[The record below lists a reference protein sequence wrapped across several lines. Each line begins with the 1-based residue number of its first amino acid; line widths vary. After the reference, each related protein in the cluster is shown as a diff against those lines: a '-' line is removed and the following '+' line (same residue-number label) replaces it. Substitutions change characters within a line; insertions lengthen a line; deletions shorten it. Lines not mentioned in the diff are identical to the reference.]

1 MQTTVQKFYDKY
13 ADTYQENRNLYDMS
27 KIIDYFSGYLD
38 TQKGELLD
46 LGCGTG
52 EPFAR
57 WFIDYGWSVTGVDFS
72 KQMLELASK
81 NVPKMKT
88 ICVDM
93 LQVEFDSNHFDAITA
108 TYSLFHVPSKDHMAL
123 FDKFYRWLHP
133 KGSALFTY
141 ATKEYT
147 GSKDFSGYKEF
158 MGEKLYYSHK
168 SPEELYAMLE
178 KTGFRIEFRDYLDIG
193 GETFLWVIVSKPD
206 SVFHYDK

>member
-1 MQTTVQKFYDKY
+1 MRITVQEFYDKF
-13 ADTYQENRNLYDMS
+13 ADTYQKNRNLFDMT
-27 KIIDYFSGYLD
+27 KVIDSFSGYLD
-38 TQKGELLD
+38 TKKGELLD

-57 WFIDYGWSVTGVDFS
+57 WFIDHGWSVTGVDFS

-81 NVPKMKT
+81 NVPEMKT
-88 ICVDM
+88 ICDDM

-108 TYSLFHVPSKDHMAL
+108 TYSLFHVPSKDHAAL
-123 FDKFYRWLHP
+123 FDKFYHWLRP

-147 GSKDFSGYKEF
+147 GSKEFSGYKEF
-158 MGEKLYYSHK
+158 MGEELYYSHK

-178 KTGFRIEFRDYLDIG
+178 KTGFWIESRDYRDIG
-193 GETFLWVIVSKPD
+193 GETFLWITVSKPV
-206 SVFHYDK
+206 SVLRYNK